1 MNDKLLNELLK
12 VLLRVQSVLCRNS
25 YLSQTM
31 DKSLLKIINRLK
43 LDNSTVEFRFTS
55 LKVERLPPRLLDY
68 RSSICIPCTWSWVRT
83 SGEEESHTRMKW
95 RSSAYRFLIV
105 SDINRFMILIKK
117 FIISSFCADVMC
129 QTELMHIC
137 VRFCVNHNRLTCMTI
152 CNCVVQ
158 GHTNIR
164 NTVIQ
169 NAAII

>member
-1 MNDKLLNELLK
+1 MNDNLLNELLK
-12 VLLRVQSVLCRNS
+12 VLIRAQSVLCRNR

-31 DKSLLKIINRLK
+31 DKSLLKFMNRLK
-43 LDNSTVEFRFTS
+43 LDNSTVEFRFTG
-55 LKVERLPPRLLDY
+55 LKVKRLPAHLLDY
-68 RSSICIPCTWSWVRT
+68 RSSVCIPCACSWVHT

-105 SDINRFMILIKK
+105 SNINRFMILIKK

-137 VRFCVNHNRLTCMTI
+137 VRICVDHNRLTCMTI

-158 GHTNIR
+158 GHINIR

-169 NAAII
+169 NVAII